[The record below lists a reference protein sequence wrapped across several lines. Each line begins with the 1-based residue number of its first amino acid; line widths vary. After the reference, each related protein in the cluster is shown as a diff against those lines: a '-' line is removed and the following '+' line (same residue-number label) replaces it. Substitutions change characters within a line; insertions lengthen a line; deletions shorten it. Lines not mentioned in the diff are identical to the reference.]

1 MALFLDPGLEDQEFG
16 ELQVGSS
23 CLGALTGYSQMPTT
37 ATVYMEAGLG
47 CSESKMVHVQS

>member
-1 MALFLDPGLEDQEFG
+1 MAIFLDPGLEDQEFG